1 MLEAVMS
8 ELEVIQVEA
17 QLADAVCKFHREQQ
31 GRGPESIQARLLPD
45 MAIVRT
51 GGIFTP
57 TEKTLCG
64 SDEGRKLIQ
73 SARREQ
79 RALTRREAEHRVSR
93 VLSRPVLR
101 SYYDLDVRLGEQ
113 VEVYILG

>member
-1 MLEAVMS
+1 MG

-17 QLADAVCKFHREQQ
+17 QLADALGKFHREQQ
-31 GRGPESIQARLLPD
+31 GHAPESVEARLLSD
-45 MAIVRT
+45 MAVIRST
-51 GGIFTP
+51 GAFTS
-57 TEKTLCG
+57 TENTLCAT
-64 SDEGRKLIQ
+64 DEGRKLVQ

-79 RALTRREAEHRVSR
+79 RALTRREAEARVAK